1 MDSLQLGSIIFIIP
15 ALIASLSR
23 ILQTGW
29 LWIYLAHIIITFLV
43 ILLYVYRR
51 RCSLAFKIHLS
62 CIFFILICF
71 LGAIKFSTSG
81 AMYYSC
87 MAVLFSVLTYGKRIG
102 IIYATIAVTGLIII
116 SILHGYKVIN
126 TNIDFNLYNNS
137 TIGWANS
144 IIGLTYVLIM
154 CISFVDLFY
163 NYFNNGVTS
172 LIQKTKDQEII
183 QADLKASEERYSV
196 LINNAL
202 IPIIVTNYEGDLIF
216 ANYAVEK
223 LFDVNFS
230 KSKGN
235 KLLDLWENPEVRIEM
250 LEKIRENGY
259 CQNVEASFYTD
270 KNEIITLLLSANSI
284 TYNGMP
290 AILSI
295 LQNITDQKTAEI
307 IKKKNEQ
314 LVIEKERAEISERTT
329 KELLEKL
336 KKSKEEVETSEL
348 KYRQA
353 QEIGHIGNW
362 EYDIRNNVFWGS
374 DEAKRIYGFSRNDQ
388 NFSFE
393 QVTKRVINRSKADA
407 AFDALLKNNK
417 PYNIEL
423 EIQPLKS
430 TEKKIIYSIAELIK
444 DEHGVATKITGILQD
459 ITEKKYAEAA
469 LKESEERYRSIVTN
483 SLMGIIL
490 RSNTKLIFVNEAFC
504 NMIGYSEEELMS
516 MTLLEFMITFHP
528 DDRDIVYQRHLD
540 LIAKKPV
547 PNKYEIR
554 RIHKSGRIIWVDSVT
569 QNVSYG
575 GSDVQLGM
583 YIEITERKKAE
594 EEMHRLTIELREL
607 ANHLQTV
614 REEERLLIANEIH
627 DKLAQNLVALNMNA
641 NYIKTSIKD
650 SNLKLKEVID
660 EQIDIANDLVK
671 TSRTLFNSLHLA
683 ALDELG
689 LFESIEWYA
698 KDQLKEYRIDVL
710 LESNVEGFLFT
721 KELSYP
727 LFRIAQEA
735 ISNIKLYSKAT
746 TVFISLSKENNVLSL
761 LIKDDG
767 VGFETSSRY
776 AINNHGLLGIRERV
790 YALNGKLNIESKLGE
805 GTSIHIEVPLD

>member
-1 MDSLQLGSIIFIIP
+1 
-15 ALIASLSR
+15 
-23 ILQTGW
+23 
-29 LWIYLAHIIITFLV
+29 
-43 ILLYVYRR
+43 
-51 RCSLAFKIHLS
+51 
-62 CIFFILICF
+62 
-71 LGAIKFSTSG
+71 
-81 AMYYSC
+81 
-87 MAVLFSVLTYGKRIG
+87 
-102 IIYATIAVTGLIII
+102 
-116 SILHGYKVIN
+116 
-126 TNIDFNLYNNS
+126 
-137 TIGWANS
+137 
-144 IIGLTYVLIM
+144 
-154 CISFVDLFY
+154 
-163 NYFNNGVTS
+163 
-172 LIQKTKDQEII
+172 
-183 QADLKASEERYSV
+183 
-196 LINNAL
+196 
-202 IPIIVTNYEGDLIF
+202 
-216 ANYAVEK
+216 
-223 LFDVNFS
+223 
-230 KSKGN
+230 
-235 KLLDLWENPEVRIEM
+235 
-250 LEKIRENGY
+250 
-259 CQNVEASFYTD
+259 
-270 KNEIITLLLSANSI
+270 
-284 TYNGMP
+284 MP